1 MNLTEKDILDM
12 TAPEFTKLQRLVES
26 CKRKR
31 RVNAMAKGITPVEV
45 RTMIRNALSRVMD
58 GPYFVL
64 KNLKSKERIGAY
76 LKQYGKP
83 SAYRDFTRA
92 MENLYFTEGLCL
104 VYASKTAQ
112 EKFNRAVRQLT
123 RVADSLELPPHGD
136 LGPGRDLEGRPI
148 MKWSSHDP
156 H

>member
-1 MNLTEKDILDM
+1 MSLTEKDILDM

-31 RVNAMAKGITPVEV
+31 RVNAMAKGITPDEV

-58 GPYFVL
+58 GPHFVL
-64 KNLKSKERIGAY
+64 KNLKSKQRIDAY

-92 MENLYFTEGLCL
+92 MENLYFTEDLCSGD
-104 VYASKTAQ
+104 VFSKTAQ
-112 EKFNRAVRQLT
+112 ERFNRAVRQLT
-123 RVADSLELPPHGD
+123 RVADSLNDHVMD
-136 LGPGRDLEGRPI
+136 LTHEHPFR
-148 MKWSSHDP
+148 SS
-156 H
+156 

>member
-1 MNLTEKDILDM
+1 MSLTEKDILDM

-31 RVNAMAKGITPVEV
+31 RVNAMAKGITPDEV
-45 RTMIRNALSRVMD
+45 RRAILVGLGTMWWAGTPDL
-58 GPYFVL
+58 VL
-64 KNLKSKERIGAY
+64 QNLKSKERIGAY

-92 MENLYFTEGLCL
+92 LKNLYFTEVSWNKYTL
-104 VYASKTAQ
+104 AIPSKTTV

-123 RVADSLELPPHGD
+123 RVADSLKG
-136 LGPGRDLEGRPI
+136 
-148 MKWSSHDP
+148 K
-156 H
+156 